1 MGGVG
6 LIALVAAMAWGS
18 FYFFAESGEVV
29 VLRSADASGA
39 VHETRL
45 WVVDDAGRAWLRT
58 GNAESAWLLRVRAN
72 PQVEVV
78 RKGEVQLHYAV
89 LVTGPQARDRIN
101 ELVLEKYGGAE
112 RYLRSFML
120 DPAQAVPVR
129 LDPP

>member
-1 MGGVG
+1 
-6 LIALVAAMAWGS
+6 MAWGS

-29 VLRSADASGA
+29 VLRSADASGV

-58 GNAESAWLLRVRAN
+58 GNPDSAWLQRVRTN

-78 RKGEVQLHYAV
+78 RNGEVQLNYAV
-89 LVTGPQARDRIN
+89 VVTGPQARDRIN
-101 ELVLEKYGGAE
+101 QLVLEKYGGAE
-112 RYLRSFML
+112 RYLRLFMM

-129 LDPP
+129 LDPS